1 MRGIRAAR
9 ISGAIAVSALAVLLV
24 AGCADDSY
32 VPAMGGTYDGSAEAA
47 AVQRAELEA
56 RREQMPGRDVYLAAC
71 AQCHDGGVVRAP
83 HKDMVAMMTVKAI
96 HFALTDGVMQAEAA
110 RLSVEQRLQVA
121 EYLAGRTLE
130 EDETWTPLAC
140 TDSSFD
146 YARPPTVAGWGIQP
160 GNARHIDAAVAGVD
174 AGNLRN
180 LELSWAFAFPG
191 ANRVRSQPAFAGG
204 LIYVGSHGG
213 AVYALDARTG
223 CVQWTYQAGAEV
235 RTGIVVDAWQKGDSG
250 AQPNI
255 YFGDLLG
262 SVYAVDAVTGAGVWR
277 HRPDD
282 HPSATI
288 TATPALHEGRL
299 YVPLSSLEVARAVDP
314 AFECCRFRGSIVAYD
329 AATGEQ
335 LWQTYAIE
343 GEPTVQS
350 QNRSGTDMY
359 GPSGATVWNSPA
371 IDAQRGQLYFG
382 TGENMSSPATL
393 TSDAI
398 FALKLDSGAVAWT
411 YQATAGDAWNSACD
425 TEHDDS
431 CPVEDGP
438 DFDFGAAIM
447 LVTTSD
453 GRDLVIGGQKSG
465 VVHALDPDS
474 GALVWQ
480 RRVGRGGIQG
490 GVHFGMAAAGDRIF
504 VPITD
509 MSDGRSYPHSPRSGL
524 HAIDARSG
532 QPLWYAQ
539 APNDVCGERQF
550 CHPGISQAVTAVGDL
565 VLAGGMD
572 GVMRIHDGATG
583 ALLWEHDAS
592 GGVETVSGERAHG
605 GSFGGAAA
613 PIVADGLLLM
623 SSGYGIYSHMPGN
636 VLLAFDVRNS
646 DAR

>member
-1 MRGIRAAR
+1 MASVIARAAM
-9 ISGAIAVSALAVLLV
+9 AVLLV
-24 AGCADDSY
+24 SGCANDSTT
-32 VPAMGGTYDGSAEAA
+32 PTTDRLYDGSAEAA
-47 AVQRAELEA
+47 QQQREELIA
-56 RREQMPGRDVYLAAC
+56 RREQMPGRDIYQAAC

-110 RLSVEQRLQVA
+110 QLSEAQRLQVA
-121 EYLAGRTLE
+121 EYLAGRTLA
-130 EDETWTPLAC
+130 EDETLTPLAC
-140 TDSSFD
+140 TDFSFD
-146 YARPPTVAGWGIQP
+146 YGRPPDVAGWGIQP
-160 GNARHIDAAVAGVD
+160 GNARHIDSGMAGLNTGGLGD
-174 AGNLRN
+174 
-180 LELSWAFAFPG
+180 LELNWAFAFPG

-204 LIYVGSHGG
+204 LIYVGSHSG

-223 CVQWTYQAGAEV
+223 CVHWTYQAGAEV
-235 RTGIVVDAWQKGDSG
+235 RTGIVVDGWPAGDAG
-250 AQPNI
+250 ARPNV

-262 SVYAVDAVTGAGVWR
+262 SVYAVDALTGAGVWR

-288 TATPALHEGRL
+288 TAAPALHEGRL

-314 AFECCRFRGSIVAYD
+314 TFECCRFRGSIVAYH

-335 LWQTYAIE
+335 LWQTYTIDA
-343 GEPTVQS
+343 EPTVQS

-359 GPSGATVWNSPA
+359 GPSGAGVWNTPA
-371 IDAQRGQLYFG
+371 IDAARGQLYFG
-382 TGENMSSPATL
+382 TAENMSSPATL

-411 YQATAGDAWNSACD
+411 YQATAGDAWNTACD

-438 DFDFGAAIM
+438 DFDFGAATM

-474 GALVWQ
+474 GVLVWQ

-490 GVHFGMAAAGDRIF
+490 GVHFGMAASGDRIF

-509 MSDGRSYPHSPRSGL
+509 MSDGRTYPYSSRSGL

-532 QPLWYAQ
+532 QPLWFAP
-539 APNDVCGERQF
+539 APNDVCEQREF
-550 CHPGISQAVTAVGDL
+550 CHPGISQAITAVGEM

-583 ALLWEHDAS
+583 TLLWQHDAS
-592 GGVETVSGERAHG
+592 GGVESASGERAHG
-605 GSFGGAAA
+605 GSFGGAAG
-613 PIVADGLLLM
+613 PVVADGLLVM
-623 SSGYGIYSHMPGN
+623 SSGYGIYAHMPGN
-636 VLLAFDVRNS
+636 VLLVFDVGDS